1 MEDKIIREDISLV
14 AKDNFDIYN
23 HFEERV
29 EVKYGD
35 KFNGTRMNI
44 NGLELVSIEL
54 LGIDTVYHRNEVENY
69 FIIKGVDK

>member
-1 MEDKIIREDISLV
+1 MGEKIVRENISLV
-14 AKDNFDIYN
+14 AKNNFDIYN

-54 LGIDTVYHRNEVENY
+54 LGVDTVFHRNEVEHY